1 MLIFNLNLNN
11 YLEFKLNFAFQFFRL
26 TVTPDSKFKK
36 ELIDPSQGC
45 IVGLGSLE
53 SSFFIQ
59 TTSSISSYDD
69 PDLPALMLY
78 LQYLIQTEVRIAAL
92 NYRLLLKK
100 SLFFR
105 DQCGNKSEEKV
116 ILTIIECY

>member
-100 SLFFR
+100 HCFLGTNVETNPRKRLFL
-105 DQCGNKSEEKV
+105 Q
-116 ILTIIECY
+116 L